1 MIAGFLLLATA
12 SASTVTP
19 IQKVITMME
28 DMVAKGEKE
37 KKEEQVAFAAFASFC
52 KNTISEKETSISKGK
67 AEIAQLEADILK
79 AQSDQTTLSKEIAVL
94 TENIDAWE
102 TDKANLTEHRD
113 SEKSDAAE
121 LIADVKDSIDAV
133 QSATQTL
140 KEQLP
145 GSLLQ
150 TAVAKVAKLARTPKA
165 ARKTL
170 WAFLSMKQPEDPL
183 AVSAPEAASYEFQ
196 SGGVVEMFEKLED
209 KFRGELH
216 DLEKAEI
223 LSGQEFTLQIQELV
237 SQIEM
242 ATDES
247 DMKTKKKSEAA
258 QDEAEAK
265 GDLATTTSDVATDS
279 KYLKDLLTEC
289 DAKSKAYE
297 NRQMLRK
304 EELEAVHK
312 AIEIISSDDVSGAG
326 ETYLPQFVQMK
337 SNTKK
342 SAFTLLRA
350 SSDAPIRKKLV
361 SFLSARAKE
370 TKSKLLT
377 KLLATASDSPF
388 DKVKKM
394 IKDLIVKLM
403 EEATEETEHK
413 GWCDTEM
420 SSNKQTRETKADAV
434 TTLTANS
441 EELTAKIAKLTNK
454 IAELS
459 DAISEIDAAVAEA
472 TSLRESEKVKN
483 AKTIEDS
490 KIAQVAVAKAL
501 TVLQEFYAK
510 AATATSLMQT
520 KHKTKQDPASDA
532 PATFDKPY
540 TGMGGSNTGIVGM
553 LEVIQGDFAR
563 LESETTTA
571 ESAADEEYTRFTDDS
586 SEDKAVKSTDL
597 ENAEKDQSVAEADLT
612 TTKKDLGATQTELD
626 AALSYYEKLK
636 PSCVDAGLS
645 YEERVRMREEEIQS
659 LQESLKI
666 LGGEDI

>member
-12 SASTVTP
+12 SASAVTP

-52 KNTISEKETSISKGK
+52 KSTTSEKEAAVAKGK
-67 AEIAQLEADILK
+67 AEITMLQADILK
-79 AQSDQTTLSKEIAVL
+79 AQSDQTQLAKELAVL
-94 TENIDAWE
+94 QENIDVWE
-102 TDKANLTEHRD
+102 KDKANLTNHRD
-113 SEKSDAAE
+113 GEKSDAQD

-133 QSATQTL
+133 QRATQTM

-145 GSLLQ
+145 SSSFLQ
-150 TAVAKVAKLARTPKA
+150 NIAKLTRTPA
-165 ARKTL
+165 AAKKTL
-170 WAFLSMKQPEDPL
+170 WAFLSMKQPEEDPL
-183 AVSAPEAASYEFQ
+183 AVSAPEAATYEFQ
-196 SGGVVEMFEKLED
+196 SGGVVEMLGKLED

-223 LSGQEFTLQIQELV
+223 LAGQEFTLQIQELV
-237 SQIEM
+237 NQIEM

-247 DMKTKKKSEAA
+247 DMKTKVKAERA
-258 QDEAEAK
+258 QDEASAK
-265 GDLATTTSDVATDS
+265 GDLSTTEADLATDS
-279 KYLKDLLTEC
+279 KYLKDLIAEC
-289 DAKSKAYE
+289 DAKAKAYE
-297 NRQMLRK
+297 NRQMLRA
-304 EELEAVHK
+304 EELVAIHK
-312 AIEIISSDDVSGAG
+312 AIEIIGSDDVSGAG

-337 SNTKK
+337 TQNKRSL
-342 SAFTLLRA
+342 SLLRA
-350 SSDAPIRKKLV
+350 SSDSPIRAKLV
-361 SFLSARAKE
+361 SFLSSAAKS
-370 TKSKLLT
+370 TKSKVLS
-377 KLLATASDSPF
+377 KLLLVAQDGPF

-420 SSNKQTRETKADAV
+420 TSNKQTREDKAEAV
-434 TTLTANS
+434 STLTANS
-441 EELTAKIAKLTNK
+441 EELDAKIAKLTNK

-459 DAISEIDAAVAEA
+459 DSVAEIDAAVAEA

-483 AKTIEDS
+483 AKTIEDA

-501 TVLQEFYAK
+501 TVLEEFYSK
-510 AATATSLMQT
+510 AAAATSLVQT
-520 KHKTKQDPASDA
+520 KAKAKAKQDPASDA
-532 PATFDKPY
+532 PATFSKPY
-540 TGMGGSNTGIVGM
+540 TGMGGSNTGIIGM

-597 ENAEKDQSVAEADLT
+597 ENAEKDKSVAEADLT
-612 TTKKDLGATQTELD
+612 TTKKTLGATQTELD
-626 AALSYYEKLK
+626 AALGYYDKLK

>member
-1 MIAGFLLLATA
+1 M
-12 SASTVTP
+12 
-19 IQKVITMME
+19 
-28 DMVAKGEKE
+28 
-37 KKEEQVAFAAFASFC
+37 C
-52 KNTISEKETSISKGK
+52 SK
-67 AEIAQLEADILK
+67 
-79 AQSDQTTLSKEIAVL
+79 
-94 TENIDAWE
+94 
-102 TDKANLTEHRD
+102 
-113 SEKSDAAE
+113 
-121 LIADVKDSIDAV
+121 
-133 QSATQTL
+133 
-140 KEQLP
+140 
-145 GSLLQ
+145 
-150 TAVAKVAKLARTPKA
+150 
-165 ARKTL
+165 
-170 WAFLSMKQPEDPL
+170 FMKQPEDPL

-196 SGGVVEMFEKLED
+196 SGGVVEMLGKLED

-342 SAFTLLRA
+342 SSFSLLRA

-377 KLLATASDSPF
+377 KLLATATDGPF

-441 EELTAKIAKLTNK
+441 EEL
-454 IAELS
+454 S
-459 DAISEIDAAVAEA
+459 DSVAEIDAAVAEA

-483 AKTIEDS
+483 AKTIEDA

-501 TVLQEFYAK
+501 TVLEEFYSK
-510 AATATSLMQT
+510 AAAATSLVQT
-520 KHKTKQDPASDA
+520 KAKAKAKQDPASDA
-532 PATFDKPY
+532 PATFSKPY
-540 TGMGGSNTGIVGM
+540 TGMGGSNTGVIGM

-586 SEDKAVKSTDL
+586 SQDKAVKQTDL
-597 ENAEKDQSVAEADLT
+597 DNAEKDKSVAEADLT
-612 TTKKDLGATQTELD
+612 TTKKTLGATQTELD
-626 AALSYYEKLK
+626 AALTYYDKFK

-645 YEERVRMREEEIQS
+645 YEERVRQREEEIQS
-659 LQESLKI
+659 LQEALKI
-666 LGGEDI
+666 LSGEDI

>member
-1 MIAGFLLLATA
+1 MIAGLLLLATA

-37 KKEEQVAFAAFASFC
+37 KKEEVVAFAAFASFC
-52 KNTISEKETSISKGK
+52 KNTIGEKERAIEKGK
-67 AEIAQLEADILK
+67 AEIMQLEADILK
-79 AQSDQTTLSKEIAVL
+79 AQSDQTTLAKELAVL

-102 TDKANLTEHRD
+102 KDKQNLTDYRD
-113 SEKSDAAE
+113 GEKSDANE
-121 LIADVKDSIDAV
+121 LIADVKDSIESVQRAV
-133 QSATQTL
+133 QTV

-145 GSLLQ
+145 SSFLFLQ
-150 TAVAKVAKLARTPKA
+150 KVAKLARTPKNA
-165 ARKTL
+165 KKTL

-196 SGGVVEMFEKLED
+196 SGGVVEMLEKLED

-223 LSGQEFTLQIQELV
+223 LAGQEFTLQIQELV
-237 SQIEM
+237 NQIEM

-247 DMKTKKKSEAA
+247 EMKTKKKAERA

-265 GDLATTTSDVATDS
+265 GDLATTQSDVATDS
-279 KYLKDLLTEC
+279 KYLKDLVTEC
-289 DAKSKAYE
+289 DSKAKAYE

-304 EELEAVHK
+304 EELVAVNK
-312 AIEIISSDDVSGAG
+312 AIEIMSSDDVTGSG
-326 ETYLPQFVQMK
+326 EKYLPQFVQMK
-337 SNTKK
+337 SKTKPH
-342 SAFTLLRA
+342 SMSLLRA
-350 SSDAPIRKKLV
+350 SSDSPIRKKLV
-361 SFLSARAKE
+361 SFLSAQAKSM
-370 TKSKLLT
+370 KSKILL
-377 KLLATASDSPF
+377 KILAVATDSPF

-420 SSNKQTRETKADAV
+420 GSNKQTREDKAEAV
-434 TTLTANS
+434 STLTANS

-459 DAISEIDAAVAEA
+459 DSVSEIDAAVAEA
-472 TSLRESEKVKN
+472 TALRSSEKVKN
-483 AKTIEDS
+483 AKTIEDA
-490 KIAQVAVAKAL
+490 KVAQVAVAKAL
-501 TVLQEFYAK
+501 TVLQEFYSKAA
-510 AATATSLMQT
+510 AATAFVQ
-520 KHKTKQDPASDA
+520 QDPASDA
-532 PATFDKPY
+532 PATFSKPY
-540 TGMGGSNTGIVGM
+540 TGMGGSNTGVIGM
-553 LEVIQGDFAR
+553 LEVIQADFAR
-563 LESETTTA
+563 LESETTTS
-571 ESAADEEYTRFTDDS
+571 ESAADEEFTRFGDDS
-586 SEDKAVKSTDL
+586 SQDKAVKNTDL
-597 ENAEKDQSVAEADLT
+597 ENAEKDKSVAEADLT
-612 TTKKDLGATQTELD
+612 TTKKTLGATQTELD
-626 AALSYYEKLK
+626 AALSYYDKLK